1 MEYCQKKRDDKDSQG
16 NCVHINYTKNFFKN
30 VQSFL
35 LDEKLEVVDMTT
47 LWIPIEESAE
57 EGKLIG
63 EKVDI
68 CELYAEM
75 YESQRK
81 ALFHKMMTI
90 AGMIL

>member
-1 MEYCQKKRDDKDSQG
+1 M
-16 NCVHINYTKNFFKN
+16 
-30 VQSFL
+30 

-47 LWIPIEESAE
+47 LWIPIEKSAE

-75 YESQRK
+75 YESQRESFISQNDDNSRNDFIEK
-81 ALFHKMMTI
+81 IDGQKLNN
-90 AGMIL
+90 GMGKEKVRGYRRLH